1 MSDIFAMFE
10 EAEKPASV
18 MKEPID
24 VSVEIQSIAKSFGH
38 EIPDALAKELALY
51 YIDPPPWAPWSR

>member
-18 MKEPID
+18 MKEPVD
-24 VSVEIQSIAKSFGH
+24 VSEEIKSIAKSFGYDM
-38 EIPDALAKELALY
+38 PQALANELALY
-51 YIDPPPWAPWSR
+51 YIDPPPWAPWAR